1 MTAKR
6 RRHKFDKKR
15 KSDEHSHPRR
25 SEEADRGSEGSR
37 SRTGLIP
44 RKREGQDADDEGI
57 VEGLYELNVIEP
69 TEYSVLR
76 GYPQGAKLYL
86 NDYEKELLDT
96 VQREFEEKLA
106 GGQEAVRTA
115 GSSDDE
121 ASS

>member
-15 KSDEHSHPRR
+15 KSDEHPHPRR

-37 SRTGLIP
+37 SRT
-44 RKREGQDADDEGI
+44 
-57 VEGLYELNVIEP
+57 GLYELNVIEP